1 MDLPGLRHFRNE
13 GIFFISSDPV
23 EALQGEAW
31 VPAVYTDKGWAT
43 ADGSTLLTG
52 VEAWRYAEE
61 TNQGGTEDRQSN
73 EGVQSR
79 NAKKRQTG
87 TRKRTN
93 SQKP

>member
-1 MDLPGLRHFRNE
+1 MELPGLKHFRNE

-87 TRKRTN
+87 IRKRTN

>member
-1 MDLPGLRHFRNE
+1 MALPSLRHFRNE
-13 GIFFISSDPV
+13 GIFFVFSDPV

-43 ADGSTLLTG
+43 ADRSTLLTG

-61 TNQGGTEDRQSN
+61 TNQSGQEDQQSN

-79 NAKKRQTG
+79 NTKKRQAG